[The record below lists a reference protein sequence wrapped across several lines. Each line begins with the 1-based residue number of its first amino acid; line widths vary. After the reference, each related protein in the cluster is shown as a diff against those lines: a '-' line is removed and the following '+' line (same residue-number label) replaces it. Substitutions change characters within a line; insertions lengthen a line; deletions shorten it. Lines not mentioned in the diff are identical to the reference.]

1 MAASQD
7 TRIASALPHEAD
19 DPIFTAIPDLERAT
33 AKGEAAEAAANEAR
47 EAYDAACRKIGFV
60 TYRGEE
66 VRNFERL
73 DDLAKRLPAVSKDY
87 LQAHAQLAERINA
100 FKKAERESR
109 VVDLDDAWSEAWR
122 AECDAAFAVV
132 EMKPTTRAGA
142 VAQLRVLAS
151 RFIDG
156 DAEDRIAEIAADTI
170 GHALDLIEGKRRR
183 VSNFPDRRADC
194 QKARHENFGM
204 ARDGGRS

>member
-7 TRIASALPHEAD
+7 TRIASALPHQAD
-19 DPIFTAIPDLERAT
+19 DPIFTAIADLERAT
-33 AKGEAAEAAANEAR
+33 AQAEAAEVAANEAR

-60 TYRGEE
+60 IYRGEE

-73 DDLAKRLPAVSKDY
+73 DDLAKRLPPASKDY
-87 LQAHAQLAERINA
+87 LEAHAQLAERINA

-109 VVDLDDAWSEAWR
+109 VVDLDDASSAAWR

-132 EMKPTTRAGA
+132 EMKPTTHAGA

-151 RFIDG
+151 RLDDDMPA
-156 DAEDRIAEIAADTI
+156 DAIIEAAGETI
-170 GHALDLIEGKRRR
+170 RYALDLIEGKRRR
-183 VSNFPDRRADC
+183 GSNLPDRCSNRP
-194 QKARHENFGM
+194 KARDAGAPMESD
-204 ARDGGRS
+204 RDGA